1 MNRLGP
7 APWRL
12 TFSFS
17 RALVLAP
24 LKVWAGRAE
33 NVAAAQRAFAA
44 RAEQNSLASL
54 GKLETASANEAARA

>member
-1 MNRLGP
+1 MNKLGP

-24 LKVWAGRAE
+24 IKVWAGRRE
-33 NVAAAQRAFAA
+33 NVAAAQRAFAE
-44 RAEQNSLASL
+44 RAERNSRASL
-54 GKLETASANEAARA
+54 GTLDQLEPARA